1 LKIDLININ
10 HQQELDKIILL
21 KENLQMSSEDQL
33 VLIFKLNCQ
42 IELMEGVTQNDK
54 TEIDRIFNL
63 NKSLDNDIKTLN
75 DHIFDS
81 NQKINSLKNI
91 KSE

>member
-1 LKIDLININ
+1 
-10 HQQELDKIILL
+10 
-21 KENLQMSSEDQL
+21 MED
-33 VLIFKLNCQ
+33 
-42 IELMEGVTQNDK
+42 VTKNDK
-54 TEIDRIFNL
+54 NEVERIFNL